1 MKGSR
6 CKVFA
11 LGLYIRAT
19 AIAMM
24 AVRHHPLSLDH
35 LKRKF
40 NEVWRKERQ
49 CAFFCI
55 ASFYSV
61 NCLSLSAETSKDRL
75 VIVKVF
81 Q

>member
-19 AIAMM
+19 AISMM

-49 CAFFCI
+49 CAFF
-55 ASFYSV
+55 ALPHF
-61 NCLSLSAETSKDRL
+61 TR
-75 VIVKVF
+75 
-81 Q
+81 